1 VLLVFAP
8 LDERALARIPGLSV
22 GIVSAA
28 QGHYSRTQLLLDVGQ
43 GVRVA
48 DSAYPSSSAPAL
60 SVLPSGLVRGWRAA
74 VGRARDAPQ
83 ELTPGLLAQTVPG
96 GAAYAGVAGSDDLDA
111 VAGADSAGW
120 VASMSLGD
128 AGSLPRRIASL
139 LGGHRLV
146 VADLPSGAAGA
157 GQLAQLVASRP
168 PGELL
173 LVVQRAADGPG
184 GQLLWGAAAGLPG
197 GGARELTSDTTQQRG
212 LVASFDLAPT
222 ALRWLGRPIPS
233 QMRGAPLRTDG
244 GLDSSGLRTLMAR
257 LRAVGPR
264 RLRALGVLL
273 CAWALLL
280 LACAGRAAWRG
291 RALRAG
297 ALGLLWSP
305 VIVLAPAA
313 LAPGAGLEYALI
325 ALGCL
330 GSGALTDLLV
340 PWPRALAV
348 PAVAAPLAILL
359 DALTRSELLVRSLLG
374 PDPILGARFYGIG
387 NELKSGLAVAALAGL
402 AAVLAPGR
410 GSRTGRAVPAL
421 ITCGLALAAIEG
433 SARVGAGVGGVILVC
448 AGFAAAAV
456 LLLPGASARRRALTI
471 LIAPVAG
478 LAGLAVLDLLTAH
491 GSGHFTGSVLHAR
504 SAGDLRDVIV
514 RRYKAAW
521 QELGNEAMPAATA
534 LALAAAG
541 LALARRDRLLAPVG
555 GDPVWRAAL
564 SGGLAA
570 GIVGS
575 LVEDSGPVLL
585 VVAVFALGCV
595 LAYLWAR
602 PAQAPEQG

>member
-8 LDERALARIPGLSV
+8 LDERTLAGIPGLSG
-22 GIVSAA
+22 GIVSGA
-28 QGHYSRTQLLLDVGQ
+28 QGSYSRTQLLLDVGQ
-43 GVRVA
+43 GARVA
-48 DSAYPSSSAPAL
+48 DSAYPSSGAPAL
-60 SVLPSGLVRGWRAA
+60 SVLPSGLVRGWRA
-74 VGRARDAPQ
+74 VMRRARDAPQ
-83 ELTPGLLAQTVPG
+83 ELTPGLLAQTAPG
-96 GAAYAGVAGSDDLDA
+96 GAAYAGVQGSDDLDA
-111 VAGADSAGW
+111 VAGADAAGR

-139 LGGHRLV
+139 LAGHRLV

-173 LVVQRAADGPG
+173 LVLQRVAGGPG
-184 GQLLWGAAAGLPG
+184 GRLLWGAAAGLPG

-212 LVASFDLAPT
+212 LIASFDLAPT
-222 ALRWLGRPIPS
+222 ALRWLGRPIPA

-244 GLDSSGLRTLMAR
+244 SLDGSALRTLMAR
-257 LRAVGPR
+257 LREVGPR

-330 GSGALTDLLV
+330 GAGALTDLLV

-359 DALTRSELLVRSLLG
+359 DALTRSQLLIRSLLG

-410 GSRTGRAVPAL
+410 RHRNGRGQAMPAL
-421 ITCGLALAAIEG
+421 VACGVALAVIEG

-448 AGFAAAAV
+448 AGFAVAAV
-456 LLLPGASARRRALTI
+456 LLLPGASARRRALTV

-478 LAGLAVLDLLTAH
+478 LAGLAVLDLLSAH
-491 GSGHFTGSVLHAR
+491 GSGHFTGSILHAR

-541 LALARRDRLLAPVG
+541 LALARRERLLAPVG
-555 GDPVWRAAL
+555 GDPVWKAAL
-564 SGGLAA
+564 AGGLAA

-595 LAYLWAR
+595 LAYLWA
-602 PAQAPEQG
+602 PEQG